1 MNRTQIVERNK
12 ASLGLRFVNYIIDII
27 CYYLLI
33 FIIIFV
39 MSFFARIYESDLIIG
54 FLVDFINGRF
64 IFYIFSYLMLFLYY
78 YSSELFL
85 NGRTIGKYVTGT
97 KAVTILGGKLSNSVL
112 LKRTF
117 SRLVPFDGLSFFGT
131 NGWHDSWSDT
141 RVVKITDFENAMR
154 LENELNNIGK
164 E

>member
-12 ASLGLRFVNYIIDII
+12 ASLGLRFANYIIDVI
-27 CYYLLI
+27 CYYLFI
-33 FIIIFV
+33 FIIIFIV
-39 MSFFARIYESDLIIG
+39 SFFARIFESDLLIG
-54 FLVDFINGRF
+54 FLVDFMNGKST
-64 IFYIFSYLMLFLYY
+64 FYISIYLILFLYY
-78 YSSELFL
+78 YTSELFM
-85 NGRTIGKYVTGT
+85 NGRTIGKYVTGI
-97 KAVTILGGKLSNSVL
+97 KAVTILGGKLNTSDL

-117 SRLVPFDGLSFFGT
+117 SRLVPFDGLSFLGT